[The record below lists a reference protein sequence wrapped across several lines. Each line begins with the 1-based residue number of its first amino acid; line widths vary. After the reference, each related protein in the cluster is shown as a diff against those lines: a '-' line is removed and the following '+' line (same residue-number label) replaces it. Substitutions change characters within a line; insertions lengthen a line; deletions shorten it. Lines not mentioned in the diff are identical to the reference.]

1 MKTVYQIRVE
11 GPKRSF
17 DTKGRFYSKRVFV
30 SLERAK
36 EYAPGFAERCCG
48 EGLYDLESVTDT
60 KFVELELDVEEASP

>member
-1 MKTVYQIRVE
+1 MRTVYQVRVE
-11 GPKRSF
+11 GIRRTF
-17 DTKGRFYSKRVFV
+17 DSKGHFFSKRVFV

-60 KFVELELDVEEASP
+60 RFVALELDEAEG